1 MEDSDAIVLTIL
13 CLSEGFNRGSARGPI
28 RASLSVVL
36 PSWTNNLQLLLFSFL
51 QASVLPQPSRR
62 RGQRIQVTAC
72 LPAPVTHTRR
82 GWCVLGH
89 QPVVTVTLCVPVRR
103 LRRCVGLLVV
113 AVAAVSSSCMAW
125 SSCSLASVRVWDS
138 VALRADE
145 QPSRL
150 HSVFLPAENYW
161 CGRTR

>member
-1 MEDSDAIVLTIL
+1 MEDGDALVLTIL

-28 RASLSVVL
+28 RASLSVVCPAGRTTYNCFFFPFCRL
-36 PSWTNNLQLLLFSFL
+36 QFYPSPAGVAVRGSRSPRAYLHLL
-51 QASVLPQPSRR
+51 R
-62 RGQRIQVTAC
+62 
-72 LPAPVTHTRR
+72 APRR

-89 QPVVTVTLCVPVRR
+89 QPVVTLTLCVPVRR

>member
-1 MEDSDAIVLTIL
+1 MEDGDALVLTIL

-28 RASLSVVL
+28 RASLSVVC
-36 PSWTNNLQLLLFSFL
+36 PAGRTTYTCFFFPPFCRLQFY
-51 QASVLPQPSRR
+51 PSRR